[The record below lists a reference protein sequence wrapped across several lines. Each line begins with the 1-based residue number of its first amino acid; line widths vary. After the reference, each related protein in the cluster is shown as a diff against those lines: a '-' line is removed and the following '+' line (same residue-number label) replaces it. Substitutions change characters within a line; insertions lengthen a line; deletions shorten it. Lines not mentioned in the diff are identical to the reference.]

1 MTRIHIFDTTLRDG
15 EQSPGCSMNTQEK
28 LDVALQLERLGV
40 DVIEAGFAISSKGDF
55 ESIELIAKHVRT
67 PVICSLCRALPRDI
81 DAAAESVRY
90 AAKPRI
96 HTFIATSPI
105 HMSAKLKMSPDEV
118 LQRAVAA
125 VTHAKKYVEDVEFS
139 CEDAGRS
146 DPAFLAT
153 ILTQVIHAGAT
164 VVNIPDTVGYLLPH
178 EFEHL
183 IRTLM
188 ATVPN
193 IHNATVSVHCHDD
206 LGFATA
212 NSLAGLLAGA
222 TQVECTINGIGERA
236 GNTPLEEIVM
246 ALHTR
251 SESLGMQTGIVTTE
265 ITPTSRLVSSVTGSL
280 VQANKAIVG
289 ANAFAHESGIHQ
301 DGVLKSKLTY
311 EIMDAASV
319 GLNQATLVLGKHSG
333 RHAFGNK
340 LSELGY
346 RLTPD
351 AQEKAFERFKAIADS
366 KKTLSDADIHA
377 LISDE
382 VVHVDETYHLNYIQ
396 IVAGN
401 RTRPLACVQL
411 AHQGQLLEGAH
422 VGAGPVDA
430 IFQTIDRLIQEDIQ
444 LVDFSIHSVTG
455 GTDALGEVTIR
466 IQDGRE
472 RFTGRGAD
480 LDVLVA
486 SAKAYIQA
494 INKMISRRK
503 DPSTK
508 PNTGDDS

>member
-15 EQSPGCSMNTQEK
+15 EQSPGCSMNIQEK
-28 LDVALQLERLGV
+28 LDVAIQLERLGV

-55 ESIELIAKHVRT
+55 ESIEQIAKQVRT
-67 PVICSLCRALPRDI
+67 PIICSLCRALPADI
-81 DAAAESVRY
+81 DAAAQSVRH

-105 HMSAKLKMSPDEV
+105 HMSAKLRMSPDDV

-125 VTHAKKYVEDVEFS
+125 VTHAKQYVDDVEFS

-146 DPAFLAT
+146 DPAFL
-153 ILTQVIHAGAT
+153 IKVISSVIRAGAT

-178 EFEHL
+178 EFGNL
-183 IRTLM
+183 IHTLM
-188 ATVPN
+188 TNVPN
-193 IHNATVSVHCHDD
+193 IRDAIVSVHCHDD

-212 NSLAGLLAGA
+212 NAMAGVLAGA

-236 GNTPLEEIVM
+236 GNTALEEIVM

-251 SESLGMQTGIVTTE
+251 SESLGMHTGIVTTE

-311 EIMDAASV
+311 EIMDASSV

-333 RHAFGNK
+333 RHAFTNK
-340 LSELGY
+340 LTELGY
-346 RLTPD
+346 HLAKD
-351 AQEKAFERFKAIADS
+351 AQEKAFERFKGIADT

-377 LISDE
+377 LVADE

-396 IVAGN
+396 IIAGN

-411 AHQGQLLEGAH
+411 THNGQLLEGAC

-430 IFQTIDRLIQEDIQ
+430 IFKTIDQLIKDEVQ

-466 IQDGRE
+466 IQDGHD

-494 INKMISRRK
+494 INKMLSRRK
-503 DPSTK
+503 DPAIKAT
-508 PNTGDDS
+508 TGD